1 MSEVTSLGIKNAL
14 AKKHRRE
21 FFITECK
28 TGPTT
33 TGLYKFDGIA
43 IYKSWTRPQIR
54 GYEIKISRSDF
65 LGDNK
70 FYNYLPYCHEMYF
83 VVPTGLIDRAE
94 IPTEIGLINYNP
106 KTGGLN
112 TKKKAIY
119 RNIEINADM
128 LFYIFMN
135 RIDGDKPQFTSDK
148 AEFFKAWLENKESN
162 RRLADQ
168 VKNRMT
174 KEIKR
179 LEDELRRADI
189 DAEYKKELDEIDK
202 VLYQHGER
210 GYHWNGG
217 RAEAIKRLLTKRYP
231 SELDNLQRQLQDAA
245 VSIDQIKKAYEDGIS
260 AIVEIER
267 EE

>member
-1 MSEVTSLGIKNAL
+1 MSGVTSFDIKNAL
-14 AKKHRRE
+14 AKKHKSE

-28 TGPTT
+28 TGPTM

-83 VVPTGLIDRAE
+83 VVPTGLIDRTE
-94 IPTEIGLINYNP
+94 IPTEIGLIYYNP
-106 KTGGLN
+106 KTGGLI

-119 RNIEINADM
+119 RNIEISADM

-135 RIDGDKPQFTSDK
+135 RIDGDRPQFTSDK

-162 RRLADQ
+162 RQLAYQ

-174 KEIKR
+174 AEIER
-179 LEDELRRADI
+179 LEGELRRADV
-189 DAEYKKELDEIDK
+189 DAEYKKELDDIDK

-210 GYHWNGG
+210 SYRWNGG
-217 RAEAIKRLLTKRYP
+217 RASAIERLLAKEYP
-231 SELDNLQRQLQDAA
+231 QELDDLQRQLHQAA
-245 VSIDQIKKAYEDGIS
+245 LSIDQIKKTYEKEDEQYGRTQ
-260 AIVEIER
+260 EMR
-267 EE
+267 